1 MKTLFTSYFKELGL
15 TIEVN
20 KEALDWIG
28 DGENIHIFA
37 TKFTS
42 PYTGYYVTLKVDGK
56 VIPLWQEEFT
66 NQKEAIIA
74 IQRALD
80 ALEAEKQEAQIAS
93 LVETLE
99 VEENIEETIEGYSVA
114 VYACDEFGDYEGDF
128 VRLPFIVKEL
138 MEVVESYE
146 KAMENAKKIDAIFSK
161 DEISFYRIEI
171 WEAWEDGDIVESFYR
186 LG

>member
-56 VIPLWQEEFT
+56 VIPLGRDEFT

-80 ALEAEKQEAQIAS
+80 ALEVEKMG
-93 LVETLE
+93 

-114 VYACDEFGDYEGDF
+114 VYGCDDNGDYESDF
-128 VRLPFIVKEL
+128 GELPNEVIEL
-138 MEVVESYE
+138 CQPVESYE
-146 KAMENAKKIDAIFSK
+146 KARDNAERIDGFLSSRWF
-161 DEISFYRIEI
+161 DFYRVEI
-171 WEAWEDGDIVESFYR
+171 WEAWEDGDIVESFFR

>member
-15 TIEVN
+15 SIEVN

-66 NQKEAIIA
+66 TQKEAIIA

-80 ALEAEKQEAQIAS
+80 ALEAEKQEEQITN
-93 LVETLE
+93 LV
-99 VEENIEETIEGYSVA
+99 ETIEGYSVA

-128 VRLPFIVKEL
+128 VRMPKEVIEL
-138 MEVVESYE
+138 CQTVESYD

>member
-80 ALEAEKQEAQIAS
+80 TLEAEKQKEQITN

-114 VYACDEFGDYEGDF
+114 VYGCDDNGDYESDF
-128 VRLPFIVKEL
+128 GRLPHYVIEL
-138 MEVVESYE
+138 CQPVESYE
-146 KAMENAKKIDAIFSK
+146 KAMENAEKIDK
-161 DEISFYRIEI
+161 YLMNNKYDFYRVEI
-171 WEAWEDGDIVESFYR
+171 WEAWEDGDIVESFYK